1 MIRYGSNKYAELDEI
16 AFALTTSSRFRML
29 TLCFCKPAADGSNNF
44 YLYVKNN
51 RYRLNLK
58 YDKDLGCYDCK
69 VFQNDSRVR
78 RNWFNS
84 VTGKGAVET
93 FVRLFYDYIDSF
105 NKCAEMFRA
114 HVPDVLMVAGENG
127 VEAHF
132 PQALIPAEIE
142 LISAECKFRV
152 DKYEWISPKQINV
165 FYTPQP

>member
-16 AFALTTSSRFRML
+16 AFALTTSSNFREF
-29 TLCFCKPAADGSNNF
+29 TLRYCKTSPNGSNNF
-44 YLYVKNN
+44 YLYVKGN
-51 RYRLNLK
+51 RYRLSIKFNE
-58 YDKDLGCYDCK
+58 DLRCYDCK
-69 VFQNDSRVR
+69 VFQNNSRVR

-132 PQALIPAEIE
+132 PQALTPAEVE
-142 LISAECKFRV
+142 LISAECKLRV
-152 DKYEWISPKQINV
+152 DKYEWINAKQINV
-165 FYTPQP
+165 FYTPRP